1 MLAASSARL
10 QWPPAAGAASGKQWR
25 PRASTAAASSRRAP
39 ITGFGSVHVNGV
51 RYVTSGAAFI
61 IDDQPGSE
69 SDLRVGQ
76 VVRIEGTLDAGGTTG
91 IATRVIF
98 DDEVEG
104 PVQSIDLP
112 NARLV
117 VLGRTVQVGPRTSF
131 DDSIV
136 PRSLD
141 GIVVGDRIEVS
152 GFPAIGWHRNATRIE
167 RKAAQGSYE
176 IKGTVASL
184 DTNARRFNLGALTVS
199 YASAQLSG
207 FASGQP
213 ANGDTVE
220 AVGTLDGTGMLVAS
234 RVERESESGG
244 TSDDDADYE
253 GLITRFVSATD
264 FSVDGQRVTTTS
276 ATTYEGGS
284 VADLALDASVEVEGR
299 FNSAGVI
306 VASKVQFRRSG
317 ELEIAAPVDSV
328 NAAAGSLVVLG
339 VTLRTNPLTRVRGSQ
354 RCGSAAVQPREH
366 RGRRL
371 RRGPGLRR
379 WQRLR
384 GNARRARRPGGRHR
398 RARRQCAVG
407 RGARFLRQWRRGDDG
422 RQYRIQGQQRRAH
435 RQRRIL
441 PGGRER
447 PAGEG
452 AGHARGQRR
461 TGRTGRARGLTG
473 VPGYGG
479 RANEH
484 VRSDQYRA
492 YFEV

>member
-1 MLAASSARL
+1 MTTLRNARPAWLAIL
-10 QWPPAAGAASGKQWR
+10 GAAAVAACGGGGSGSN
-25 PRASTAAASSRRAP
+25 ATAGIDRGGVVTSGT

-51 RYVTSGAAFI
+51 RYVTSAAAFV

-69 SDLRVGQ
+69 TDLRVGQ

-117 VLGRTVQVGPRTSF
+117 VLGRTVQVGPSTSF
-131 DDSIV
+131 DDSSA

-141 GIVVGDRIEVS
+141 GVVVGDRIEVS
-152 GFPAIGWHRNATRIE
+152 GFPASDGTVNATRIE

-184 DTNARRFNLGALTVS
+184 DTNARRFSLGALTVS

-220 AVGTLDGTGMLVAS
+220 AAGALDGSGTLVAS
-234 RVERESESGG
+234 RVEKESESGG

-264 FSVDGQRVTTTS
+264 FSVDGQRVTTAS
-276 ATTYEGGS
+276 ATAYEGGT
-284 VADLALDASVEVEGR
+284 VADLALDVSVEVEGR

-339 VTLRTNPLTRVRGSQ
+339 VTVRTNSLTRFEDHSAAEVQQFSLANIAVGDFVEVRAYADGNGYVATLVERDDPEGGTVELEGTAQSVAAPDFSVNGVAVTTDGNTEF
-354 RCGSAAVQPREH
+354 RDNNGEPIGSAAFFLAAASGQPVKV
-366 RGRRL
+366 RGTL
-371 RRGPGLRR
+371 V
-379 WQRLR
+379 
-384 GNARRARRPGGRHR
+384 GNVVLAERAE
-398 RARRQCAVG
+398 
-407 RGARFLRQWRRGDDG
+407 LED
-422 RQYRIQGQQRRAH
+422 
-435 RQRRIL
+435 
-441 PGGRER
+441 
-447 PAGEG
+447 
-452 AGHARGQRR
+452 
-461 TGRTGRARGLTG
+461 
-473 VPGYGG
+473 
-479 RANEH
+479 
-484 VRSDQYRA
+484 
-492 YFEV
+492 